1 MSDTLDNPSSTKK
14 GMTSMAETLVT
25 VHSIW
30 RWLVLLGLVVALVFG
45 FSRSSD
51 TAPLDKSTARPF
63 TFALMM
69 LDIQVLIGL
78 LVWITNRAWEF
89 DVFLAWIHPVGMLL
103 ALGVGHAIVGRAT
116 KSGRTTAYRT
126 AAFGILAALAIV
138 AATIPRDAWF

>member
-1 MSDTLDNPSSTKK
+1 
-14 GMTSMAETLVT
+14 MAETLVT

-30 RWLVLLGLVVALVFG
+30 RWLVLVGFAVALVYG
-45 FSRSSD
+45 LTRSSD
-51 TAPLDKSTARPF
+51 AAPLDKSTSRPF

-78 LVWITNRAWEF
+78 LVWITNRAWEL

-116 KSGRTTAYRT
+116 KSGTTTAYRT